1 MSNNSKTKVVVIRC
15 NSQVKKFTL
24 MRITQLGLDVGL
36 AQLYKNLVREG
47 STTCKRDTVV
57 VKLAEQLLKLIPCI
71 RPHFP
76 LTTIEI
82 NEMTQFVSKWKER
95 VSGFIM
101 ERQYSPIYYKDIVN
115 QLLVNKTN
123 IRCGQKHLEWCL
135 SILGPDNMKPGKIAD
150 TILKYDAQSWEEV
163 KPLAKNDHYSVRLDD
178 YSKETQKDFRDKI
191 EFIYKL
197 STPSVGDTL
206 IGKLQNDIQVI
217 ADIKKWCK
225 EDHSSYS
232 TTIAEYLEFIRRLQT
247 VTSSIL
253 PKKLI
258 RKMESVISS
267 EAKAVEEIEVE
278 STVSAKT
285 VVAESVVPST
295 DTVESIT
302 QELSQRDN
310 TKTASLYTS
319 GDNDNSPI
327 NADTVF
333 EMEDPSDYPSE
344 VPGEPG
350 DDEWNYRDLMDYLN
364 EKLINDSSGRE
375 KIKNAKDT
383 IYAFCKLK
391 NFATRFSQLRAMIDS
406 GTVKFPG
413 GFAVYEMSKMLNPE
427 YIPNIR

>member
-1 MSNNSKTKVVVIRC
+1 MSNNTKTKVVVIRC
-15 NSQVKKFTL
+15 NTQVKKFTL
-24 MRITQLGLDVGL
+24 MRNAQLGLDVGL
-36 AQLYKNLVREG
+36 AQLYKNLVRDG

-57 VKLAEQLLKLIPCI
+57 VKFAEQLLKVIPCI

-82 NEMTQFVSKWKER
+82 NEMTQFISKWKER
-95 VSGFIM
+95 VSGLIM

-115 QLLVNKTN
+115 QLLLNKTTV
-123 IRCGQKHLEWCL
+123 RCSQKHLEWCL

-206 IGKLQNDIQVI
+206 IGQLQNDIQVI
-217 ADIKKWCK
+217 ADIKKWCN
-225 EDHSSYS
+225 EDHPSYS
-232 TTIAEYLEFIRRLQT
+232 TTIAEYLKFLHRLQT

-258 RKMESVISS
+258 RKMENVISS
-267 EAKAVEEIEVE
+267 EVKAVEETEAE
-278 STVSAKT
+278 STASAKT
-285 VVAESVVPST
+285 VVTESVVPST
-295 DTVESIT
+295 VTDESII
-302 QELSQRDN
+302 QDLPQVDYSSD
-310 TKTASLYTS
+310 
-319 GDNDNSPI
+319 
-327 NADTVF
+327 
-333 EMEDPSDYPSE
+333 DPNE

-350 DDEWNYRDLMDYLN
+350 DDELNYRDLMEYLN
-364 EKLINDSSGRE
+364 EKLRNDSSGKE
-375 KIKNAKDT
+375 KLMAAKDI
-383 IYAFCKLK
+383 IYSFCQLEDFSK
-391 NFATRFSQLRAMIDS
+391 RFEQLRAMIDS
-406 GTVKFPG
+406 GTVKWPG
-413 GFAVYEMSKMLNPE
+413 GFAVGEMKKMLNSD

>member
-1 MSNNSKTKVVVIRC
+1 MCNNTKTKVVVIRC

-24 MRITQLGLDVGL
+24 MRIAQLGLDVGL
-36 AQLYKNLVREG
+36 AQLYKNLVRDG
-47 STTCKRDTVV
+47 STTCKRDTIV
-57 VKLAEQLLKLIPCI
+57 VKLAEQLLKVIPCI

-95 VSGFIM
+95 VSGLIM

-115 QLLVNKTN
+115 QLLVNRTTV
-123 IRCGQKHLEWCL
+123 RCSQKHLEWCL

-206 IGKLQNDIQVI
+206 IGQLQNDIQVI
-217 ADIKKWCK
+217 TEIKKWCK
-225 EDHSSYS
+225 EDHPSYS

-258 RKMESVISS
+258 RKMESIISS
-267 EAKAVEEIEVE
+267 EAKAVEETSVS
-278 STVSAKT
+278 STASTKT
-285 VVAESVVPST
+285 VEAESVIPST
-295 DTVESIT
+295 TTDESII
-302 QELSQRDN
+302 QNLPQRDN
-310 TKTASLYTS
+310 VKTAPLSTS
-319 GDNDNSPI
+319 DDNDDSPI
-327 NADTVF
+327 NDDTVF

-350 DDEWNYRDLMDYLN
+350 DDELNYRDLMEYLN
-364 EKLINDSSGRE
+364 EKVKNDLSGKE
-375 KIKNAKDT
+375 KIKNARD
-383 IYAFCKLK
+383 IVYAFCKLEDFTK
-391 NFATRFSQLRAMIDS
+391 RFTQLRAMIDS
-406 GTVKFPG
+406 GTVKWPG
-413 GFAVYEMSKMLNPE
+413 GFAVGEMRKMLNPD
-427 YIPNIR
+427 YVPNIR

>member
-1 MSNNSKTKVVVIRC
+1 MSNNPKTKVVVIRC

-24 MRITQLGLDVGL
+24 MRIAQLGLDVGL
-36 AQLYKNLVREG
+36 ARLYKNLVRDG
-47 STTCKRDTVV
+47 STTCKRDTFV
-57 VKLAEQLLKLIPCI
+57 VKLAEQLLKVIPCI

-95 VSGFIM
+95 VSGLIM

-115 QLLVNKTN
+115 QLLVNRTTV
-123 IRCGQKHLEWCL
+123 RCSQKHLEWCL

-206 IGKLQNDIQVI
+206 IGQLQNDIQVI
-217 ADIKKWCK
+217 TEIKKWCK
-225 EDHSSYS
+225 EDHPSYS
-232 TTIAEYLEFIRRLQT
+232 TTIAEYLEFLRRLQT

-258 RKMESVISS
+258 RKMESIISS
-267 EAKAVEEIEVE
+267 EAKAVEETEDE
-278 STVSAKT
+278 STASTKT
-285 VVAESVVPST
+285 VEAESVIPST
-295 DTVESIT
+295 TTDESII
-302 QELSQRDN
+302 QDLPQRDN
-310 TKTASLYTS
+310 VKTASLSIS
-319 GDNDNSPI
+319 GDNNGSSI
-327 NADTVF
+327 NNDVIF

-350 DDEWNYRDLMDYLN
+350 DDELNYRDLMEYLN
-364 EKLINDSSGRE
+364 EKVKNDLSGKE
-375 KIKNAKDT
+375 KIKNAMD
-383 IYAFCKLK
+383 IVYAFCKLEDFTK
-391 NFATRFSQLRAMIDS
+391 RFTQLRAMIDS
-406 GTVKFPG
+406 GTVKWPG
-413 GFAVYEMSKMLNPE
+413 GFAVGEMRKMLNPD
-427 YIPNIR
+427 YVPNIR

>member
-1 MSNNSKTKVVVIRC
+1 MSNNTKTKVVVIRC

-24 MRITQLGLDVGL
+24 MRIAQLGLDVGL
-36 AQLYKNLVREG
+36 AQLYKNLVRDG
-47 STTCKRDTVV
+47 STTCKRDTIV
-57 VKLAEQLLKLIPCI
+57 VKLAEQLLKVIPCI

-95 VSGFIM
+95 VSGLIM

-115 QLLVNKTN
+115 QLLVNKTTV
-123 IRCGQKHLEWCL
+123 RCSQKHLEWCL
-135 SILGPDNMKPGKIAD
+135 SILGPENMKPGKIAD

-163 KPLAKNDHYSVRLDD
+163 KPLAKNDHYSIRLDD

-206 IGKLQNDIQVI
+206 IDQLQNDIQVI
-217 ADIKKWCK
+217 AEIKKWCN
-225 EDHSSYS
+225 EDHPSYS
-232 TTIAEYLEFIRRLQT
+232 TTIAEYLLFIRRLQT

-253 PKKLI
+253 PKKII
-258 RKMESVISS
+258 RKMENVISS
-267 EAKAVEEIEVE
+267 EVKAVEETKAE

-285 VVAESVVPST
+285 VVTESVVPST
-295 DTVESIT
+295 AIDESVIHDFSQNNNVKST
-302 QELSQRDN
+302 LSS
-310 TKTASLYTS
+310 TL
-319 GDNDNSPI
+319 GDNDDSPI
-327 NADTVF
+327 NNDTVF
-333 EMEDPSDYPSE
+333 EIEDPSDYPDE

-350 DDEWNYRDLMDYLN
+350 DDEINYRDLMEYLN
-364 EKLINDSSGRE
+364 EILKNDLSGRE
-375 KIKNAKDT
+375 KVKNAMD
-383 IYAFCKLK
+383 IVYAFCKLED
-391 NFATRFSQLRAMIDS
+391 FSMRFNQLRTMIES
-406 GTVKFPG
+406 GTVKYPG

>member
-1 MSNNSKTKVVVIRC
+1 MSNNPKTKVVVIRC

-24 MRITQLGLDVGL
+24 MRIAQLGLDVGL
-36 AQLYKNLVREG
+36 AQLYKNLVRDG
-47 STTCKRDTVV
+47 STTCKCDTIV
-57 VKLAEQLLKLIPCI
+57 VKLAEQLLKVIPCI

-95 VSGFIM
+95 VSGLIM

-115 QLLVNKTN
+115 QLLVNRTTV
-123 IRCGQKHLEWCL
+123 RCSQKHLEWCL

-206 IGKLQNDIQVI
+206 IGQLQNDIQVI
-217 ADIKKWCK
+217 TEIKKWCK
-225 EDHSSYS
+225 EDHPSYS
-232 TTIAEYLEFIRRLQT
+232 TTIAEYLEFLRRLQT

-258 RKMESVISS
+258 RKMESVMSS
-267 EAKAVEEIEVE
+267 EAKTVEDTEAE
-278 STVSAKT
+278 STASTKT
-285 VVAESVVPST
+285 VEAESVIPST
-295 DTVESIT
+295 TTDESII
-302 QELSQRDN
+302 QDLPQRDN
-310 TKTASLYTS
+310 VKTASLSIS
-319 GDNDNSPI
+319 GDNNGSSI
-327 NADTVF
+327 NNDVIF

-350 DDEWNYRDLMDYLN
+350 DDELNYRDLMEYLN
-364 EKLINDSSGRE
+364 EKVKNDLSGKE
-375 KIKNAKDT
+375 KIKNAME
-383 IYAFCKLK
+383 IVYAFCKLEDFTK
-391 NFATRFSQLRAMIDS
+391 RFIQLRAMIDS
-406 GTVKFPG
+406 GTVKWPG
-413 GFAVYEMSKMLNPE
+413 GFAVGEMRKMLNPD
-427 YIPNIR
+427 YVPNIR

>member
-1 MSNNSKTKVVVIRC
+1 MSNNPKTKVVVIRC

-24 MRITQLGLDVGL
+24 MRIAQLGLDVGL
-36 AQLYKNLVREG
+36 AQLYKNLVRDG
-47 STTCKRDTVV
+47 STTCKRDIVV
-57 VKLAEQLLKLIPCI
+57 VKLAEQLLKVIPCI

-76 LTTIEI
+76 LTTLEV

-95 VSGFIM
+95 VSGLIM

-115 QLLVNKTN
+115 QLLVNRTTV
-123 IRCGQKHLEWCL
+123 RCSQKHLEWCL

-206 IGKLQNDIQVI
+206 IGQLQNDIQVI
-217 ADIKKWCK
+217 TEIKKWCK
-225 EDHSSYS
+225 EDHPSYS

-258 RKMESVISS
+258 RKMESIISS
-267 EAKAVEEIEVE
+267 EAKAVEETEVD
-278 STVSAKT
+278 STASTKT
-285 VVAESVVPST
+285 VEAESVIPST
-295 DTVESIT
+295 TTDESII
-302 QELSQRDN
+302 QDLPQRDN
-310 TKTASLYTS
+310 VKTASLSIS
-319 GDNDNSPI
+319 GDNNGSSI
-327 NADTVF
+327 NNDVIF

-350 DDEWNYRDLMDYLN
+350 DDELNYRDLMEYLN
-364 EKLINDSSGRE
+364 EKVKNDLSGKE
-375 KIKNAKDT
+375 KIKNAMD
-383 IYAFCKLK
+383 IVYAFCKLEDFTK
-391 NFATRFSQLRAMIDS
+391 RFTQLRAMIDS
-406 GTVKFPG
+406 GTVKWPG
-413 GFAVYEMSKMLNPE
+413 GFAVGEMRKMLNPD
-427 YIPNIR
+427 YVPNIR

>member
-1 MSNNSKTKVVVIRC
+1 MSSNPKTKVVVIRC

-24 MRITQLGLDVGL
+24 MRIAQLGLDVGL

-47 STTCKRDTVV
+47 STTCKRDTIV
-57 VKLAEQLLKLIPCI
+57 VKLAEQLLKVIPCI

-76 LTTIEI
+76 LTTLEV

-115 QLLVNKTN
+115 QLLTNKTN
-123 IRCGQKHLEWCL
+123 VRCCQKHLEWCL

-197 STPSVGDTL
+197 STPSVGNTL
-206 IGKLQNDIQVI
+206 IGQLQNDIQVI
-217 ADIKKWCK
+217 AEIKKWCN
-225 EDHSSYS
+225 EDHPSYS
-232 TTIAEYLEFIRRLQT
+232 TTIAEYLEFLHRLQT

-258 RKMESVISS
+258 RKMESVMSS
-267 EAKAVEEIEVE
+267 EAKAVEDTEAE
-278 STVSAKT
+278 STASAKT
-285 VVAESVVPST
+285 VVAEPMVPST
-295 DTVESIT
+295 ATDESII
-302 QELSQRDN
+302 QNLPQRDN
-310 TKTASLYTS
+310 VKTASLSTS
-319 GDNDNSPI
+319 EDNDDSPI
-327 NADTVF
+327 NDDTVF

-350 DDEWNYRDLMDYLN
+350 DDELNYRDLMEYLN
-364 EKLINDSSGRE
+364 EKVKNDLSGKE
-375 KIKNAKDT
+375 KIKNAMD
-383 IYAFCKLK
+383 IVYAFCKLEDFTK
-391 NFATRFSQLRAMIDS
+391 RFTQLRAMIDS
-406 GTVKFPG
+406 GTVKWPG
-413 GFAVYEMSKMLNPE
+413 GFAVGEMRKMLNPD
-427 YIPNIR
+427 YVPNIR

>member
-24 MRITQLGLDVGL
+24 KRITQLGLDVGL

-310 TKTASLYTS
+310 TKTASLSTS